1 MLEFKNI
8 SVSLP
13 DGNHSTPFSLIAE
26 RGESVCIFGGK
37 HTGKSEVLLAIL
49 GLHPLQSGF
58 ITFDGELI
66 TREAS
71 PYFRKMMAYIP
82 QYMPGG
88 EIKIEELCRYLHL
101 DIPNE
106 LKDIKDKPVSA
117 FSQEDLQAI
126 LLRIALELKR
136 EVVLVDNAF
145 PTPQTQ
151 ELLGKLAE
159 AGAEVIFTHEGNT
172 LPCDKLINLSK

>member
-1 MLEFKNI
+1 MLEFKNV

-26 RGESVCIFGGK
+26 KGETVCIFGEE
-37 HTGKSEVLLAIL
+37 HTGKSEILLSIL
-49 GLHPLQSGF
+49 GLYPLQSGF

-71 PYFRKMMAYIP
+71 PYFRKMMAYVP
-82 QYMPGG
+82 QHMPEG
-88 EIKIEELCRYLHL
+88 EIKIGELCRYLHL
-101 DIPNE
+101 DIPND
-106 LKDIKDKPVSA
+106 LKDINGKPVSS
-117 FSQEDLQAI
+117 FSQQDLQVI
-126 LLRIALELKR
+126 LLRLALELKR

-151 ELLGKLAE
+151 DLLAKLAE
-159 AGAEVIFTHEGNT
+159 SGAEVIFTHEGNT